1 MCGFTRLVGMTER
14 QEPQE
19 QAGSAG
25 EEGAL
30 ICRPR
35 GGSGDTSKRGC
46 SSVVCVGL
54 GMRSRRRVGIW

>member
-35 GGSGDTSKRGC
+35 GGAGT
-46 SSVVCVGL
+46 
-54 GMRSRRRVGIW
+54 RRREGAVVLSALG